1 MLPLHPVN
9 FSGGVHVCG
18 GVSIRSSQPGS
29 HGGAQFHSIEVAA
42 VEVITRQSTQSQVQV
57 QQGLVNRPL
66 NLEITQTTSA

>member
-1 MLPLHPVN
+1 MLQLRPVN
-9 FSGGVHVCG
+9 LGGGVRVCG
-18 GVSIRSSQPGS
+18 GVPSRSSQPGS
-29 HGGAQFHSIEVAA
+29 HGGAQSHSIEVAA